1 MGWWAPLPSG
11 TISVLYSRSG
21 FFGIGKLNSQSQKV
35 IEGGLPISAP
45 IFIGDSCIYLVEEM
59 HQLFVKVHHRFWRSR
74 RASPGGAGR
83 RIFRVPRVIITR
95 HASRITNRASQGHA
109 SHITHPVSRITH
121 HTSHITH
128 HTSRITHHGTR
139 ITGQGSNQDA
149 VTSNRSTVPA
159 RSTKPAWGQLCG
171 PP

>member
-95 HASRITNRASQGHA
+95 HASRITNRASQATRHTSRIPCHA
-109 SHITHPVSRITH
+109 SHITR
-121 HTSHITH
+121 
-128 HTSRITHHGTR
+128 HTSRITHHASH
-139 ITGQGSNQDA
+139 ITGHASQVRG
-149 VTSNRSTVPA
+149 R
-159 RSTKPAWGQLCG
+159 TKTR
-171 PP
+171 